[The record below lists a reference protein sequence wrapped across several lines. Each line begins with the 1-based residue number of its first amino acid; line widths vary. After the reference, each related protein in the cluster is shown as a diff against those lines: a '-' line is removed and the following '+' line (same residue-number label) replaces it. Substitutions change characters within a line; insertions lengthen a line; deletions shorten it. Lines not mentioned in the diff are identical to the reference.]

1 MTVAVPT
8 EPRIPRQSERPQRRT
23 TPFSWLLL
31 VLGTVGFAAFWVLLA
46 VAWDRQ
52 CSWMAVLGA
61 LDIAWMLRLGAW
73 RPGPRRAA
81 LGLAASALIVLIAN
95 WGIAATQYGGMLG
108 FDALESATRLGP
120 NFAWTLF
127 QLANTGTDLI
137 WLGLAAVAAV
147 VASR

>member
-8 EPRIPRQSERPQRRT
+8 EPRAPRQTERAQRRVT
-23 TPFSWLLL
+23 AFSWLLL
-31 VLGTVGFAAFWVLLA
+31 ALGTVGFAAFWVLLA

-61 LDIAWMLRLGAW
+61 LDIAWMLRLGGW
-73 RPGPRRAA
+73 RPGPRRAG

-95 WGIAATQYGGMLG
+95 WGIAASQYGGMLG
-108 FDALESATRLGP
+108 FGPLESSTRLGP

-127 QLANTGTDLI
+127 QLANSGTDLI
-137 WLGLAAVAAV
+137 WLALAAAVAV